1 MKNEECLA
9 NVETV
14 DNIVYLQNSSNQ
26 DSINL
31 NFRSKL
37 IGGLNEEDVKK
48 YISAIE
54 DKYQQTELEMNELIS
69 SRNILQEEL
78 AICKTT
84 IMEEKRS
91 LLESLEMAQNDLAA
105 YVDECKNKDLTL
117 QALSDEKNTKIAQLQ
132 IEIKQMAK
140 KQTELEKRLSVSN
153 QEFEQIMESASGVEQ
168 ENNSLKSKIADLEKE
183 ILSNNTQDAE
193 INKIVQVL
201 EEQIEFEK
209 ARNEKISLDLE
220 RAQNDL
226 VIRVDECNKKELAMQ
241 TLSNEKNSEIAQ
253 LHNQIKQMAEKQ
265 AELEKYSSVSGL
277 EFEQIMERAA
287 GFEQENDILKSKIA
301 DSEKELEIQRK
312 ISEKAEQELKLE
324 KARASNY
331 KINGFKDEIVNIYQ
345 QLEHL
350 TAEQVNIN
358 KELQQQ
364 LELEQLRI
372 NKMEDLTEEKVNI
385 INELQQQLESEQLRI
400 NKMEDLTEGQANII
414 KELQQ
419 QLESEQLRINKMEEL
434 TEEQVNIIKELQ
446 QQLESEQL
454 RTNKAENGLAE
465 LIKWVSGLKDKLC
478 SEQNLFE
485 TQIRQLAERHDLF
498 QSEINGCF
506 RNLEEYSNI

>member
-9 NVETV
+9 SVDNV

-54 DKYQQTELEMNELIS
+54 DKYQQTEQEMKELIS
-69 SRNILQEEL
+69 SRNVLQEEL
-78 AICKTT
+78 AIYKTT
-84 IMEEKRS
+84 NIEEKRS

-105 YVDECKNKDLTL
+105 YVDECKKKDLTL
-117 QALSDEKNTKIAQLQ
+117 QASSDEKNSKIAQLQ

-153 QEFEQIMESASGVEQ
+153 QEFEQIMESASGFEQ
-168 ENNSLKSKIADLEKE
+168 ANNS
-183 ILSNNTQDAE
+183 
-193 INKIVQVL
+193 
-201 EEQIEFEK
+201 
-209 ARNEKISLDLE
+209 
-220 RAQNDL
+220 
-226 VIRVDECNKKELAMQ
+226 
-241 TLSNEKNSEIAQ
+241 
-253 LHNQIKQMAEKQ
+253 
-265 AELEKYSSVSGL
+265 
-277 EFEQIMERAA
+277 
-287 GFEQENDILKSKIA
+287 LKSKIA

-324 KARASNY
+324 KARSSNY
-331 KINGFKDEIVNIYQ
+331 KINGFKDEMVNIYQ

-358 KELQQQ
+358 NELQQQ

-372 NKMEDLTEEKVNI
+372 KKMEDLTEEQVNI
-385 INELQQQLESEQLRI
+385 INELQQQLE
-400 NKMEDLTEGQANII
+400 A
-414 KELQQ
+414 
-419 QLESEQLRINKMEEL
+419 
-434 TEEQVNIIKELQ
+434 
-446 QQLESEQL
+446 EQL

-485 TQIRQLAERHDLF
+485 TKIKQLAERHDQF
-498 QSEINGCF
+498 QSEISNCF
-506 RNLEEYSNI
+506 LNLEEFSNI

>member
-9 NVETV
+9 SVDNV

-54 DKYQQTELEMNELIS
+54 DKYQQTEQEMNELIS
-69 SRNILQEEL
+69 SRNVLQEEL

-105 YVDECKNKDLTL
+105 YVDECKNKDLAL

-132 IEIKQMAK
+132 IEIKQTAK

-153 QEFEQIMESASGVEQ
+153 QEFEQIMESASGIEQ

-183 ILSNNTQDAE
+183 ILSNNNTQDAE
-193 INKIVQVL
+193 INKIVREL
-201 EEQIEFEK
+201 EAQIEFEK
-209 ARNEKISLDLE
+209 AHNEKISLDLE

-226 VIRVDECNKKELAMQ
+226 AIHVDECNKKELALQ
-241 TLSNEKNSEIAQ
+241 TLSNEKNLEIAQ

-265 AELEKYSSVSGL
+265 TELEKYLSVSGL
-277 EFEQIMERAA
+277 ESEQIMERTA
-287 GFEQENDILKSKIA
+287 GFEQENNILKSKIA

-345 QLEHL
+345 QLEQL
-350 TAEQVNIN
+350 TTEQVNIN
-358 KELQQQ
+358 NELQQQ
-364 LELEQLRI
+364 LELEQLRV
-372 NKMEDLTEEKVNI
+372 NKMEDLTEEQVI
-385 INELQQQLESEQLRI
+385 
-400 NKMEDLTEGQANII
+400 II

-419 QLESEQLRINKMEEL
+419 QFEAEQLRVNKMKDL

-446 QQLESEQL
+446 QQLEAEQL

-465 LIKWVSGLKDKLC
+465 LIMWVSGLKDKLY

-485 TQIRQLAERHDLF
+485 TQIKQLAERYDQV

-506 RNLEEYSNI
+506 LNLGEFSNI

>member
-9 NVETV
+9 SVDSVDSV

-54 DKYQQTELEMNELIS
+54 DKYQQTEQEMNELIS
-69 SRNILQEEL
+69 SRNVLQEEL

-84 IMEEKRS
+84 NMEEKRS

-105 YVDECKNKDLTL
+105 YVDECKKKDLTL
-117 QALSDEKNTKIAQLQ
+117 QALSDEKNSKIAQLQ

-140 KQTELEKRLSVSN
+140 KQTELEKLLSVSN
-153 QEFEQIMESASGVEQ
+153 QEFEQIMESASGFEQ

-193 INKIVQVL
+193 INKIVRVL

-226 VIRVDECNKKELAMQ
+226 VIHIEECDKKELALQ
-241 TLSNEKNSEIAQ
+241 ALSNEKNSETAQ

-265 AELEKYSSVSGL
+265 AELEKRLSVSGL
-277 EFEQIMERAA
+277 ESEQIMERTA
-287 GFEQENDILKSKIA
+287 GFEQENNILKSKIA

-324 KARASNY
+324 KARSSNY
-331 KINGFKDEIVNIYQ
+331 KINGFKDEMVNIYQ

-358 KELQQQ
+358 NELQQQ
-364 LELEQLRI
+364 LELEQMRI
-372 NKMEDLTEEKVNI
+372 KKMEDLTEEQVNF
-385 INELQQQLESEQLRI
+385 
-400 NKMEDLTEGQANII
+400 I

-419 QLESEQLRINKMEEL
+419 QLEA
-434 TEEQVNIIKELQ
+434 
-446 QQLESEQL
+446 EQL

-465 LIKWVSGLKDKLC
+465 LIMWVSGLKDKLC

-485 TQIRQLAERHDLF
+485 TKIKHLAERHDQF
-498 QSEINGCF
+498 QSEISNCF
-506 RNLEEYSNI
+506 LSLEEFSNI